1 MVIMKINQAVD
12 LYDRETEKYVVAYL
26 DILGAT
32 NRIRENK
39 AAQDASLNLL
49 YNLYKQIQN
58 LASENG
64 VKKFADIKF
73 KIFSDNII
81 IAKKISDNI
90 NNDVLSLLGCVSNFL
105 CSSVGDS
112 VGWLVRGG
120 VTIGDFFIDDMVVW
134 GSALVRAY
142 ELEDKIAV
150 YPRVILDDNVVDI
163 ITKID
168 ADYVRRDTDGQCFL
182 NYMTIWSYAG
192 EFVQAAFEQMKAE
205 AMKKDG
211 TYPDKIRQKL
221 WWHKNYINQ
230 ALDEKNQKQD
240 REFRLSMK

>member
-1 MVIMKINQAVD
+1 MVVMKINQAVD
-12 LYDRETEKYVVAYL
+12 PYDRETEKYIVAYL

-32 NRIRENK
+32 NRIRESK
-39 AAQDASLNLL
+39 IAQDDSLNLL
-49 YNLYKQIQN
+49 YNLYKHTMS

-64 VKKFADIKF
+64 IKKFSDIKF

-81 IAKKISDNI
+81 IAKKVSDDI

-105 CSSVGDS
+105 CSSVCDS

-120 VTIGDFFIDDMVVW
+120 VTIGDFYIDDMIVW

-150 YPRVILDDNVVDI
+150 YPRVVLDDNVVEI

-182 NYMTIWSYAG
+182 NFMTIWSFAG
-192 EFVQAAFEQMKAE
+192 QFVQAAFEQMK
-205 AMKKDG
+205 KRG
-211 TYPDKIRQKL
+211 
-221 WWHKNYINQ
+221 N
-230 ALDEKNQKQD
+230 
-240 REFRLSMK
+240 

>member
-1 MVIMKINQAVD
+1 MKINQAVD
-12 LYDRETEKYVVAYL
+12 SYDRETEKYIVAYL

-39 AAQDASLNLL
+39 IAQDDSLNLL
-49 YNLYKQIQN
+49 YSLYKHTMS

-64 VKKFADIKF
+64 IKKFSDIKF

-81 IAKKISDNI
+81 IAKKVSNDI

-120 VTIGDFFIDDMVVW
+120 VTIGDFYIDDMVVW

-150 YPRVILDDNVVDI
+150 YPRVVLDDNVVEI

-182 NYMTIWSYAG
+182 NYMTIWSFAG
-192 EFVQAAFEQMKAE
+192 EFVQSAFEQMKKE
-205 AMKKDG
+205 AIKKDG
-211 TYPDKIRQKL
+211 TYPDKVRQKL
-221 WWHKNYINQ
+221 WWHMNYINQ
-230 ALDEKNQKQD
+230 SLDEKNQKQD
-240 REFRLSMK
+240 RKFRLSIK

>member
-1 MVIMKINQAVD
+1 MKINQAVD
-12 LYDRETEKYVVAYL
+12 PYDRETKRHIIAYL

-39 AAQDASLNLL
+39 IAQDDSLNLL
-49 YNLYKQIQN
+49 YNLYKHTMS

-64 VKKFADIKF
+64 IKKFEDIKF

-81 IAKKISDNI
+81 IAKEISDNI

-120 VTIGDFFIDDMVVW
+120 VTIGDFYIDNMVVW

-150 YPRVILDDNVVDI
+150 YPRVVLDDNVVEI

-168 ADYVRRDTDGQCFL
+168 SDYVRRDTDGQYFL

-192 EFVQAAFEQMKAE
+192 EFVQAAFEQMKNE
-205 AMKKDG
+205 ARKKDG
-211 TYPDKIRQKL
+211 TYTDKVRQKL
-221 WWHKNYINQ
+221 WWHMNYINK
-230 ALDEKNQKQD
+230 ALDEKNQRQD
-240 REFRLSMK
+240 KKYRLSM

>member
-1 MVIMKINQAVD
+1 MKIIQAVD
-12 LYDRETEKYVVAYL
+12 LYDRETEKYIVAYL

-49 YNLYKQIQN
+49 CNLYKQIQY

-64 VKKFADIKF
+64 IKKFKDIKF
-73 KIFSDNII
+73 KVFSDNII
-81 IAKKISDNI
+81 IAKKVNDDI
-90 NNDVLSLLGCVSNFL
+90 NNDVLSLLSCVSNFL

-120 VTIGDFFIDDMVVW
+120 VTIGDFYIDDMVVW

-150 YPRVILDDNVVDI
+150 YPRVILDDNVLEI

-192 EFVQAAFEQMKAE
+192 EFVQAAFEQMKTE
-205 AMKKDG
+205 AINKDG
-211 TYPDKIRQKL
+211 KYPDKIRQKL
-221 WWHKNYINQ
+221 WWHMNYMNQ
-230 ALDEKNQKQD
+230 ALDEKNQKKGKKY
-240 REFRLSMK
+240 RLSM

>member
-1 MVIMKINQAVD
+1 MKINQAVD
-12 LYDRETEKYVVAYL
+12 TYDRETEEYIVAYL

-32 NRIRENK
+32 NRIKENK

-64 VKKFADIKF
+64 IKKFADIKF

-81 IAKKISDNI
+81 IAKKISDDI

-120 VTIGDFFIDDMVVW
+120 ITIGDFYIDDMVVW

-150 YPRVILDDNVVDI
+150 YPRVVLDENVVDI
-163 ITKID
+163 ITIID

-240 REFRLSMK
+240 REFRLLIK

>member
-1 MVIMKINQAVD
+1 MKINQAVD
-12 LYDRETEKYVVAYL
+12 SYDRETKKYIVAYL

-39 AAQDASLNLL
+39 TAQDASLNLL

-64 VKKFADIKF
+64 IKKFADIEF

-81 IAKKISDNI
+81 IAKKVSDDI

-120 VTIGDFFIDDMVVW
+120 VTIGDFYIDDMVVW

-150 YPRVILDDNVVDI
+150 YPRVVLDDNVVEI

-168 ADYVRRDTDGQCFL
+168 SDYVRRDTDGQCFL

-192 EFVQAAFEQMKAE
+192 EFVQAAFEQMKSE
-205 AMKKDG
+205 ARRKDG
-211 TYPDKIRQKL
+211 TYTDKVHQKL
-221 WWHKNYINQ
+221 WWHMNYINQ
-230 ALDEKNQKQD
+230 ALDEKNQRQD
-240 REFRLSMK
+240 NKYRLSM

>member
-1 MVIMKINQAVD
+1 MKINQAVD

-192 EFVQAAFEQMKAE
+192 EFVQAAFEEMKAE

>member
-1 MVIMKINQAVD
+1 MKINQAVD
-12 LYDRETEKYVVAYL
+12 PYNRETKRYIVAYL

-39 AAQDASLNLL
+39 IAQDDSLNLL
-49 YNLYKQIQN
+49 YNLYKHTMS

-64 VKKFADIKF
+64 IKKFADIKF

-81 IAKKISDNI
+81 IAKEISDNI

-120 VTIGDFFIDDMVVW
+120 VTIGDFYIDDMVVW

-150 YPRVILDDNVVDI
+150 YPRVVLDDNVVEI

-192 EFVQAAFEQMKAE
+192 EFVQAAFEQMKTE
-205 AMKKDG
+205 AIKKDG
-211 TYPDKIRQKL
+211 TYPDKVRQKL
-221 WWHKNYINQ
+221 WWHMNYINQ
-230 ALDEKNQKQD
+230 ALDEKDQKQD
-240 REFRLSMK
+240 RKFRLSIE

>member
-1 MVIMKINQAVD
+1 MKINQAVD
-12 LYDRETEKYVVAYL
+12 PYNRETKRYIVAYL

-39 AAQDASLNLL
+39 IAQDDSLNLL
-49 YNLYKQIQN
+49 YNLYKHTMS
-58 LASENG
+58 LASKNG
-64 VKKFADIKF
+64 IKKFADIKF

-81 IAKKISDNI
+81 IAKEISDNI

-120 VTIGDFFIDDMVVW
+120 VTIGDFYIDDMVVW

-150 YPRVILDDNVVDI
+150 YPRVILDSNVVEI

-168 ADYVRRDTDGQCFL
+168 ADYVRRDTDGQYFL

-192 EFVQAAFEQMKAE
+192 EFVQAAFEQMKKE
-205 AMKKDG
+205 AIKKDG
-211 TYPDKIRQKL
+211 TYPDKVRQKL
-221 WWHKNYINQ
+221 CWHMNYINQ

-240 REFRLSMK
+240 RKFRLSIE